1 MEQEEIIPTPEL
13 KRQALCRRADKLLTW
28 LQREEY
34 ANYVDSGTTD
44 HLLKLVD
51 LVIWAFEMSLP
62 KEDWTPLLEQF
73 KAVKD
78 AALEVPDDDK
88 SDASIYNNALQM
100 LSLALLAYKEF
111 VGSYLK

>member
-34 ANYVDSGTTD
+34 ANYIDIGTTD

-62 KEDWTPLLEQF
+62 KEDWKPLLDQF
-73 KAVKD
+73 KDVKE
-78 AALEVPDDDK
+78 AALVFPDADN
-88 SDASIYNNALQM
+88 SDASIYNKALQM

-111 VGSYLK
+111 VASYLQ

>member
-1 MEQEEIIPTPEL
+1 MEQEESIPKPEL

-34 ANYVDSGTTD
+34 ANYVDIGTTD

-78 AALEVPDDDK
+78 AALEVPEDDK

-111 VGSYLK
+111 VSSDLH